1 MSINSIYELYQSMER
16 NNAIVSFKGLV
27 TADLLNSVLQIME
40 SKLDYSEES
49 TKTRKKVYSVLV
61 ECLQNLYHH
70 SEEEI
75 IKIDGQ
81 TEHQIKNASILCISN
96 PADYYEIKTGNY
108 ITKDKAEELE
118 GKISNINSLGKE
130 ELRELYIS
138 VLSKGQLSSKGT
150 AGLGLID
157 IARKSGNKLEY
168 SFMPISDK
176 YSFFCL
182 QVKIKQ

>member
-1 MSINSIYELYQSMER
+1 MSINSIYDLYQSMER
-16 NNAIVSFKGLV
+16 NHAIVSFKGLV
-27 TADLLNSVLQIME
+27 TSDLLSSVLKIIE

-49 TKTRKKVYSVLV
+49 VKTRKKVYSILV

-70 SEEEI
+70 NEDEI

-81 TEHQIKNASILCISN
+81 SEQQIKNSSILCISN
-96 PADYYEIKTGNY
+96 PDDYYEINTGNY
-108 ITKDKAEELE
+108 IKNSKAKELE
-118 GKISNINSLGKE
+118 QKISNINSLEKD
-130 ELRELYIS
+130 ELRELYKT

-168 SFMPISDK
+168 SFMPISEN

-182 QVKIKQ
+182 QVKIK